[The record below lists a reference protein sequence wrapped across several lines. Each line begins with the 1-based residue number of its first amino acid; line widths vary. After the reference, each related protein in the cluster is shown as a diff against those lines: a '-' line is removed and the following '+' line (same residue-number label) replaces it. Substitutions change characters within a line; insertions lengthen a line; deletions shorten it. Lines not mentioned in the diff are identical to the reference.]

1 MNVALIS
8 LAQTSLRDPQSAA
21 QQIMGW
27 GLTRDV
33 LWTALALVAVLN
45 TFVVLLVLQAS
56 EPAFPLPSYFE
67 RPLALYVLI
76 AGMMAIYVH
85 GMYWA
90 GLAMG
95 GEGTLDDMLALV
107 IWFQVLRAVAQLA
120 IVVLSVLLPALGL
133 LLSLVVAVWGLW
145 VFLNFVAAALH
156 MTSVGR
162 AFVVLVLAAIG
173 LVFGLGILTA
183 LIGLVAQ
190 GVS

>member
-1 MNVALIS
+1 
-8 LAQTSLRDPQSAA
+8 
-21 QQIMGW
+21 MGW
-27 GLTRDV
+27 GLTRDI
-33 LWTALALVAVLN
+33 LWTALALVAVIN
-45 TFVVLLVLQAS
+45 TFVVLLILQAS
-56 EPAFPLPSYFE
+56 EPTFALPSYFE

-76 AGMMAIYVH
+76 AGMMVIYVH

-95 GEGTLDDMLALV
+95 GTGSLDDMLALV

-120 IVVLSVLLPALGL
+120 VVVLSVLLPALGL

-145 VFLNFVAAALH
+145 IFLNFVAAALH
-156 MTSVGR
+156 LASVGR

-183 LIGLVAQ
+183 LIGLLAQ